1 MSSCMCFDCIG
12 TCPDIR
18 RLRPIGSGAA
28 QRSCDPSKDGD
39 VSSYHTKGLVSTIG
53 FIVGGVGLAGGAVL
67 ILTAPKS
74 HASATIGQT
83 TGPGTF
89 ISPYIGPGSAGITGK
104 F

>member
-1 MSSCMCFDCIG
+1 
-12 TCPDIR
+12 
-18 RLRPIGSGAA
+18 
-28 QRSCDPSKDGD
+28 SKDGD

-74 HASATIGQT
+74 HASARVGQ
-83 TGPGTF
+83 GAGQGAGQGTF
-89 ISPYIGPGSAGITGK
+89 ISPYVGPGSAGITGK